1 MKRLLSVAII
11 VLVTLVGMVGVRRA
25 AGQNESDV
33 ITQLQNIQNVDHAPQ
48 ATVNGGAQVK
58 PNLYYLTRSQVTGD
72 QASAACSTGFHMAST
87 FEMIDASKLQYAT
100 GLPDAFS
107 DIVSIDDQR
116 DGPAVIDF
124 GWVRT
129 GYASTPDPTRDP
141 YESLNCNNE
150 SKSTDAEWGT
160 VARLYDNVTAS
171 QMNSEW
177 GVGVCARQGTQQY
190 RVWCVEN
197 I

>member
-1 MKRLLSVAII
+1 MKRLALLVAIL
-11 VLVTLVGMVGVRRA
+11 LVSLVGIIGVST
-25 AGQNESDV
+25 AGDKAIQTAT
-33 ITQLQNIQNVDHAPQ
+33 TQLQNLQMAGRAHPATIQAGEH
-48 ATVNGGAQVK
+48 VK
-58 PNLYYLTRSQVTGD
+58 PKMYYLTRDPVNGD
-72 QASAACSTGFHMAST
+72 QAEDACSTGFHMANL
-87 FEMIDASKLQYAT
+87 FEILDTSNLQYAT

-116 DGPAVIDF
+116 AGPAVIDF

-141 YESLNCNNE
+141 YDGLNCNNE

-160 VARLYDNVTAS
+160 VARLYDNVAAS

-177 GVGVCARQGTQQY
+177 VGVCARPCDQAYQ
-190 RVWCVEN
+190 VWCVEN
-197 I
+197 R